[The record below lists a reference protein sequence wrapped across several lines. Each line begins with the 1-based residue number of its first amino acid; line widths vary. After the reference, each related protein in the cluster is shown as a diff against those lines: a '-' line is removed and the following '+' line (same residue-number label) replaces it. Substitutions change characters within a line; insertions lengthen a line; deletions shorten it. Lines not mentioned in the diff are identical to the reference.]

1 MLRFPRLPLL
11 AFVLP
16 GATAAHGQ
24 GPVIPD
30 VQYPVLLARAANAEG
45 FVPSGWRLD
54 QQAEG
59 DLDGDGR
66 ADIAFVVRMTDPAN
80 IVRHNILGEDPF
92 NTNPRMLGV
101 AFAIPAGGYRL
112 AIQDRT
118 LIPRREIPAQAD
130 MLDPEDRGLE
140 IARGTLKLRLTRFMS
155 AGSWSAGST
164 SFTFRWRAGAFRLI
178 GFDYVN
184 VQRNTSCMV
193 TFSLN
198 YLTHRARLEAAYADG
213 EGAGE
218 VRWRRLPIRPLR
230 TIGDIG
236 NGLEF
241 DPEGMITGYP
251 IDCAERRD
259 E

>member
-1 MLRFPRLPLL
+1 MLRFPRSTLL
-11 AFVLP
+11 AFAI

-24 GPVIPD
+24 GPVIPEIR
-30 VQYPVLLARAANAEG
+30 YPALPARGANAEG

-54 QQAEG
+54 QQAAG

-66 ADIAFVVRMTDPAN
+66 ADIAFVVRMNDSAN
-80 IVRHNILGEDPF
+80 IVRHDILGEDPLD
-92 NTNPRMLGV
+92 TNPRMLGI
-101 AFAIPAGGYRL
+101 AFAAPGGGYRL
-112 AIQDRT
+112 ALQDRT
-118 LIPRREIPAQAD
+118 LIPRREIPTQAD

-140 IARGTLKLRLTRFMS
+140 IARGALKLRLTRFMS
-155 AGSWSAGST
+155 AGGWSAGST
-164 SFTFRWRAGAFRLI
+164 SFTFRWQAGAFRLI
-178 GFDYVN
+178 GYDFVN
-184 VQRNTSCMV
+184 VQRNTGCMV
-193 TFSLN
+193 AFSLN
-198 YLTHRARLEAAYADG
+198 YLTRRARLEAAYVDS

-218 VRWRRLPIRPLR
+218 VRWRRLPARALR

-251 IDCAERRD
+251 IDCAERSD

>member
-1 MLRFPRLPLL
+1 MPRFPRLPLL
-11 AFVLP
+11 ALTL
-16 GATAAHGQ
+16 GTTAAHGQ

-30 VQYPVLLARAANAEG
+30 VRYPTLPARAANAEG
-45 FVPSGWRLD
+45 FVPSGWRLE
-54 QQAEG
+54 QQAGG

-66 ADIAFVVRMTDPAN
+66 ADIAFVVRMNDPAN

-92 NTNPRMLGV
+92 NTNPRMLGI
-101 AFAIPAGGYRL
+101 AFATPDGGYRL
-112 AIQDRT
+112 AVQDRA

-140 IARGTLKLRLTRFMS
+140 IARGTLKLKFTRFMS

-164 SFTFRWRAGAFRLI
+164 SFTFRWQAGAFRLI
-178 GFDYVN
+178 GFDHVN
-184 VQRNTSCMV
+184 VQRNTGCMV

-198 YLTHRARLEAAYADG
+198 YLTRRARLEAAYIDS
-213 EGAGE
+213 EGAGD
-218 VRWRRLPIRPLR
+218 VRWQRLPARPLR
-230 TIGDIG
+230 AIAEIG

-241 DPEGMITGYP
+241 DSEGMISRYP
-251 IDCAERRD
+251 IDCAERGD